1 MTTEKNNSMNEDMAK
16 RLEGLSAKEIWQELY
31 NKELNTKKTVLE
43 YIEMTRALK
52 HGNATEEQIQ
62 DTYNLIYKS
71 IDDMASSIKPNTIM
85 YLKNQ
90 LKDQLG
96 KLVKDRDPGATNEFI
111 EFFKLAYP
119 EGDRRKD
126 FTWVLMDI
134 NKIVDEQIWTTI
146 KYINS
151 WCIRD
156 KNRLSVKQKK
166 DIIPMIELI
175 LKRNDPKY
183 VHPLKNFTQ
192 LQTILKIRIVP
203 AGKGFKVLYC
213 K

>member
-1 MTTEKNNSMNEDMAK
+1 
-16 RLEGLSAKEIWQELY
+16 
-31 NKELNTKKTVLE
+31 
-43 YIEMTRALK
+43 
-52 HGNATEEQIQ
+52 
-62 DTYNLIYKS
+62 
-71 IDDMASSIKPNTIM
+71 MASSIKPNTIM

-96 KLVKDRDPGATNEFI
+96 KLVKDRDPGSTNEFI